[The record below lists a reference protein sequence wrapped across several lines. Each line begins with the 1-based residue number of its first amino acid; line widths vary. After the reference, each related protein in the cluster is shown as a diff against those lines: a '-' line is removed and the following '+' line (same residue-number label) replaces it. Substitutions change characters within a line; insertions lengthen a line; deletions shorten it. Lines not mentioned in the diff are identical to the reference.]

1 MKKKLVALLA
11 TAMIML
17 LPVTVFAAGENK
29 EKIADLEARVAALEQ
44 RLTDL
49 ESVIAGL
56 TGSEPAAPEV
66 TTAETITTESAAT
79 EMPVTEATQ
88 ALPEDAI
95 VIDFEGTTFTYDGYK
110 VTTGSDGSPRVILY
124 GYFSNNTGEPSAAMF
139 NYIFTVYQNGR
150 ELTSTIVF
158 DDQAVSDRSTKIL
171 PGSDPIYVGYPFALQ
186 DASSELTV
194 ELKPLMDWSGDHKV
208 TFNIQLQ

>member
-11 TAMIML
+11 TAMVAL
-17 LPVTVFAAGENK
+17 APVTAFAAGENK
-29 EKIADLEARVAALEQ
+29 EKIADLEARVATLEQ
-44 RLTDL
+44 RMADL
-49 ESVIAGL
+49 ESIIAGL
-56 TGSEPAAPEV
+56 TGSEPV
-66 TTAETITTESAAT
+66 TSEAVTPESAAVEAPT
-79 EMPVTEATQ
+79 TEA
-88 ALPEDAI
+88 ASDLPEDAI
-95 VIDFEGTTFTYDGYK
+95 VIDFEGTTFTYDGYQ
-110 VTTGSDGSPRVILY
+110 VSTSSEGNPRVILY